1 MKTEMKVAYI
11 GIRRRRYCQDEMT
24 VSFDKPQ
31 SNEHWCSALISEVMV
46 VVPVI
51 TDEDKDKLLAG
62 AELESLYAAK
72 EKLQTATFNQMQAIN
87 NRIGELQCIEFKA
100 APNMISADMLAA
112 VKQELEYQ
120 ETTLEDIIF
129 KLSEDNLYL
138 SADQLSILTKAEAR
152 GNGL

>member
-1 MKTEMKVAYI
+1 M
-11 GIRRRRYCQDEMT
+11 RYCQDEIT

-72 EKLQTATFNQMQAIN
+72 KKLETATFNKMQAIN
-87 NRIGELQCIEFKA
+87 NRIGELQCIEFKSEEPKA
-100 APNMISADMLAA
+100 VSALLFESA
-112 VKQELEYQ
+112 KQSLEYG
-120 ETTLEDIIF
+120 EATLELVIHD
-129 KLSEDNLYL
+129 LSEGNMAL
-138 SADQLSILTKAEAR
+138 SAVQLKVLTEAEAR
-152 GNGL
+152 GNGQ